1 MTIKGKFV
9 IIIRIMVIEVLMV
22 SVEETYILKY
32 IL

>member
-9 IIIRIMVIEVLMV
+9 IIITIMVIEVLMV